1 MKKTYWENRI
11 REWSQKRIEI
21 FLEDNYEEDLSPE
34 VRKSGY
40 LGYPGATE
48 EEIVATE
55 ARLNV
60 TFPPSYREFLKAS
73 NGLRS
78 LSEYGLEFCGTEDI
92 VWYAPDHQDFVD
104 ELIETWPE
112 SPLTDEEYFV
122 YGDEQYDDISRPEY
136 LQTALEISSEDMGVI
151 FLLNPQIVAIDGE
164 WEAWFC
170 SFSTASFGAQR
181 YRSFGEMME
190 EILNDPEFLG

>member
-1 MKKTYWENRI
+1 MKKTQWENRI

-21 FLEDNYEEDLSPE
+21 FLEDYDEERLSPE

-73 NGLRS
+73 NGLRPI
-78 LSEYGLEFCGTEDI
+78 SEYGLEFC
-92 VWYAPDHQDFVD
+92 
-104 ELIETWPE
+104 
-112 SPLTDEEYFV
+112 
-122 YGDEQYDDISRPEY
+122 
-136 LQTALEISSEDMGVI
+136 
-151 FLLNPQIVAIDGE
+151 
-164 WEAWFC
+164 
-170 SFSTASFGAQR
+170 
-181 YRSFGEMME
+181 
-190 EILNDPEFLG
+190 